1 MRENEIRE
9 RLYWLERRYE
19 EIISGVYGEMML
31 DEIPE
36 EILEELSKISS
47 EIYEIYDKHDIY

>member
-1 MRENEIRE
+1 MRENEMRD

-19 EIISGVYGEMML
+19 EIVSGVYGALNL

-36 EILEELSKISS
+36 EILEELSEISS

>member
-1 MRENEIRE
+1 MSEMCE

-19 EIISGVYGEMML
+19 EIINGVYSALNL

-36 EILEELSKISS
+36 EILEELSEISS
-47 EIYEIYDKHDIY
+47 EIYEIYV

>member
-1 MRENEIRE
+1 MRESEIRD

-19 EIISGVYGEMML
+19 EIISGVYGALNL

-36 EILEELSKISS
+36 EILEELSEISS

>member
-1 MRENEIRE
+1 MSEMRE

-19 EIISGVYGEMML
+19 EIISGVYSALNL

-36 EILEELSKISS
+36 EILEELSEISS

>member
-1 MRENEIRE
+1 MRENEMRD

-19 EIISGVYGEMML
+19 EIVSEVYSALNL

-36 EILEELSKISS
+36 EILEELSEISS